1 MSTPN
6 PSVPVADSGFAEQV
20 NRLSRQI
27 AQQESAIKRSTQVM
41 GSIGLIGL
49 VLIAGYY
56 YYGYKEIA
64 RLLEPNTLV
73 PFAAGMLED
82 RLPEAREAL
91 VAQISKSA
99 PAWAEQVSLK
109 AQQSIPDL
117 RVKLEDY
124 VLSETDKMAEQ
135 VTNLTEEKIRKALQ
149 ENREVVEKGFK
160 ELADSDKLSEET
172 LAALVAALEQELQT
186 DMQAQSGEV
195 LETLRFL
202 SMRVQRLA
210 DGKDLDDEE
219 RSERRIAMLARRLQ
233 LTEADPAPITMP
245 EYKKLTATK
254 VAADSGTPA
263 DKSATEND
271 APADT
276 DGKSENKAGEQSK
289 S

>member
-1 MSTPN
+1 MSTLN
-6 PSVPVADSGFAEQV
+6 PSVPAADSGLAEQV
-20 NRLSRQI
+20 NRLTRQI
-27 AQQESAIKRSTQVM
+27 AQQESAIYRSTRVM

-73 PFAAGMLED
+73 PFAAGMLEQ

-91 VAQISKSA
+91 VVQISKSA

-109 AQQSIPDL
+109 AQQAIPDL

-124 VLSETDKMAEQ
+124 VLSETDKMAQQ
-135 VTNLTEEKIRKALQ
+135 VTTLTEEKIQKVLH

-160 ELADSDKLSEET
+160 ELADSDNLSEET
-172 LAALVAALEQELQT
+172 LAVLVTALEKELQT
-186 DMQAQSGEV
+186 DMQAQAGEV

-202 SMRVQRLA
+202 SGRVQRLA

-219 RSERRIAMLARRLQ
+219 QSERRIAMLARRLQ
-233 LTEADPAPITMP
+233 LTEADPSPITMP
-245 EYKKLTATK
+245 DYKKLTATK
-254 VAADSGTPA
+254 VAADNGTPG

-271 APADT
+271 TPADT
-276 DGKSENKAGEQSK
+276 DGKSEDKTGEQSK